1 MGGHTNILGLLGIPV
16 VWVGVWRSHPPD
28 IVSSERKR
36 CCTCLDEYSVN
47 VARTSAPTLQYA
59 FVSLQCSATWQ
70 VSIFIDSIL
79 ICPRHLQVDRGNL
92 PAITH
97 PHWVRCLEGQTV
109 CVVDSIDAVLKGT
122 SFVRYDTILC
132 I

>member
-16 VWVGVWRSHPPD
+16 VWVGVWRSHPPPD
-28 IVSSERKR
+28 ILSSERKR

-122 SFVRYDTILC
+122 SFVRYDTI
-132 I
+132 